1 MKNLWQIGLIIVFIA
16 AIGVGVAIWQP
27 WKINSRTVQTVG
39 EGKVKAAPDVAK
51 IQGSVE
57 TKKTTADEAK
67 SVTMSTMSKI
77 VDAVKLAGVE
87 EKDIVTDTVSTSPN
101 MNYTNGTSTTDGY
114 IGRVSITVTVRDLTK
129 ADSIVDLVTKNGGTG
144 VYGPSLTFSD
154 EKYADLK
161 QQAQTAAVVDARAKA
176 DLMAKAGGSKVGK
189 VVNIAEGNYSSNQ
202 PYCASDMVSSTSTGG
217 GSSSAIQPGESEVT
231 ASVSVTFGLK

>member
-1 MKNLWQIGLIIVFIA
+1 MKNLWQIGVIIVFIA

-57 TKKTTADEAK
+57 TKKSTADEAQT
-67 SVTMSTMSKI
+67 VAMSTMSKI
-77 VDAVKLAGVE
+77 VDAVKLVGIE
-87 EKDIVTDTVSTSPN
+87 EKDIVTDTVSTYPN
-101 MNYTNGTSTTDGY
+101 STYTNGVSSTDGY
-114 IGRVSITVTVRDLTK
+114 TGRVSVTVTVRDLTK
-129 ADSIVDLVTKNGGTG
+129 ATAIVDLVTKNGGTG

-161 QQAQTAAVVDARAKA
+161 NQARTAAVVDAREKA
-176 DLMAKAGGSKVGK
+176 DLMAVAGDSKVGK
-189 VVNIAEGNYSSNQ
+189 VINIAEGNYSSNQ
-202 PYCASDMVSSTSTGG
+202 PVYAMDMVSSSAKDSV
-217 GSSSAIQPGESEVT
+217 SSPIQAGESEVI

>member
-1 MKNLWQIGLIIVFIA
+1 MKNLWQIGLIIIFVA
-16 AIGVGVAIWQP
+16 AIGIGVAIWQP

-39 EGKVKAAPDVAK
+39 EGKIKATPDVAK

-57 TKKTTADEAK
+57 VKKTTADEAK
-67 SVTMSTMSKI
+67 TVTMSTMSKI
-77 VDAVKLAGVE
+77 VDAVKLAGIE
-87 EKDIVTDTVSTSPN
+87 EKDIVTDNVSTSPN
-101 MNYTNGTSTTDGY
+101 MTYINNTSSTDGY
-114 IGRVSITVTVRDLTK
+114 IGRISITVTVRDLTK
-129 ADSIVDLVTKNGGTG
+129 ATSIVDLITKNGGTG
-144 VYGPSLTFSD
+144 IYGPSLTFSD

-161 QQAQTAAVVDARAKA
+161 QQAQTAAVVDARSKA

-202 PYCASDMVSSTSTGG
+202 PIYASDMMLSTATGG
-217 GSSSAIQPGESEVT
+217 GSSSAIQAGESEVT